1 VEEVIA
7 GRYVLAGEL
16 GAGGMARVVRARDL
30 VLDRW
35 VAVKLLPTG
44 TVDATSRERFRRE
57 ARSSARFS
65 HPNAVATFDAGDDA
79 GQLYLVMELVDG
91 PSLAQVLARDGPLAV
106 DAAVRIADG
115 VLAAL
120 DAAHAAGL
128 VHRDVK
134 PGNVLLGAG
143 GQVKLADFGIARRL
157 DDLAH
162 DLTATGIV
170 VGTPKYAS
178 PEQLAGRPATAATDL
193 YATGVLLYEMLA
205 GAPPYDG
212 ATPATVAAAHLSAP
226 VPDVAAVRPDVP
238 AAVAAAIS
246 RALAKDPAA
255 RFPSAAAMRSELASR
270 TTPYPRPSPMP
281 ATVLSPSPSPSPSAA
296 PPARRHSWWW
306 VVTAAVVLVGVGLI
320 VWVARQGDDGDPG
333 TASVGSTSPPTAT
346 VAPTTTVATTVPTT
360 TAAPTTTV
368 ATTPPQPTT
377 VAGLLA
383 AVAADPAMFGDHTR
397 EAAELLRRVDGRG
410 NDDRKRART
419 LLDHADKW
427 VEDGEAD
434 PAAVAVL
441 RAVLEPIADSGDGE
455 GGGD

>member
-1 VEEVIA
+1 
-7 GRYVLAGEL
+7 
-16 GAGGMARVVRARDL
+16 
-30 VLDRW
+30 
-35 VAVKLLPTG
+35 
-44 TVDATSRERFRRE
+44 
-57 ARSSARFS
+57 
-65 HPNAVATFDAGDDA
+65 
-79 GQLYLVMELVDG
+79 
-91 PSLAQVLARDGPLAV
+91 
-106 DAAVRIADG
+106 VRITDG

-120 DAAHAAGL
+120 DAAHAAGI

-212 ATPATVAAAHLSAP
+212 ATPAAVAAAHLSAP
-226 VPDVAAVRPDVP
+226 VPDVATARPDVP
-238 AAVAAAIS
+238 PAVSAAIS

-255 RFPSAAAMRSELASR
+255 RFPSAAAMRSALASR
-270 TTPYPRPSPMP
+270 TTPYPRPVSVP
-281 ATVLSPSPSPSPSAA
+281 ATLLSPSPAPSVA
-296 PPARRHSWWW
+296 PPSRRHSWWW
-306 VVTAAVVLVGVGLI
+306 VVTAAAVLVGVGLI
-320 VWVARQGDDGDPG
+320 VWVAREGDDPG
-333 TASVGSTSPPTAT
+333 TTGASSSSLATTTS
-346 VAPTTTVATTVPTT
+346 APTTTVATTLPTTT

-383 AVAADPAMFGDHTR
+383 ALAADPAMFGEHTE

-410 NDDRKRART
+410 NDDAKRART
-419 LLDHADKW
+419 LLDRADEW
-427 VEDGEAD
+427 VQDGEAD
-434 PAAVAVL
+434 PAAAEVL
-441 RAVLEPIADSGDGE
+441 RAVLEPIAEDGDKGDG
-455 GGGD
+455 D